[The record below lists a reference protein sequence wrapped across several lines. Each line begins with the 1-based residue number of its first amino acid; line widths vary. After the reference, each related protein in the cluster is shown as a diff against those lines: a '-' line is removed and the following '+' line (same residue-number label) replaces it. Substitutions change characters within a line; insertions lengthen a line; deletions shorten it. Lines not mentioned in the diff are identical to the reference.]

1 LRIGVFCPN
10 WVGDAIMSFPFFHT
24 CKKEETGATI
34 LAICKSWVAPL
45 FENHPLIDG
54 IVSFNENELKGIRST
69 GNAGRSI
76 RALELDKF
84 YLLSDS
90 YRAAYLAKKSE
101 TVHRIGYRGQGRSG
115 LLTQIVSRPK
125 KKMHRSQQYVYLLN
139 QSQDNMNLNIFGVQ
153 LSKEEK
159 HWARNELAQ
168 LRLSHPI
175 AFSPFSIASSR
186 SIPQLKILEMLEI
199 TNETILIFGGKED
212 KAKGNIL
219 VEASTKKNIYNVA
232 GHYGL
237 RDSMALISQCK
248 GAVATDSGLGHISAN
263 LGVPTVSLFGA
274 GDPEITGPIGMK
286 TIIINK
292 NVHCSPCIKNKCYNQ
307 NDPLLCLN
315 EIQPEYPWDLLTD
328 LMNNSNSE

>member
-1 LRIGVFCPN
+1 MRIGVFCPN

-54 IVSFNENELKGIRST
+54 IVSFNENELKGIRSP
-69 GNAGRSI
+69 GNSGRSL

-84 YLLSDS
+84 YLLSDT

-168 LRLSHPI
+168 LRISHPI

-186 SIPQLKILEMLEI
+186 SIPQLKIMEMLEI

-219 VEASTKKNIYNVA
+219 VESSTKKNIYNVA

-237 RDSMALISQCK
+237 RDSIALISQCK
-248 GAVATDSGLGHISAN
+248 GVVATDSGLGHISAN

-315 EIQPEYPWDLLTD
+315 EIQPENPWDVLTD

>member
-1 LRIGVFCPN
+1 
-10 WVGDAIMSFPFFHT
+10 MSFPFFHT

-69 GNAGRSI
+69 GNAGRSL

-90 YRAAYLAKKSE
+90 YRAAYLSKKSE

-159 HWARNELAQ
+159 HWARNELKQ

-212 KAKGNIL
+212 KAKGNLL
-219 VEASTKKNIYNVA
+219 VEASIKKNIYNVA

-237 RDSMALISQCK
+237 RDSIALISQCR
-248 GAVATDSGLGHISAN
+248 
-263 LGVPTVSLFGA
+263 
-274 GDPEITGPIGMK
+274 
-286 TIIINK
+286 
-292 NVHCSPCIKNKCYNQ
+292 
-307 NDPLLCLN
+307 
-315 EIQPEYPWDLLTD
+315 
-328 LMNNSNSE
+328 SEEHTSELQSQ

>member
-1 LRIGVFCPN
+1 
-10 WVGDAIMSFPFFHT
+10 M
-24 CKKEETGATI
+24 
-34 LAICKSWVAPL
+34 
-45 FENHPLIDG
+45 
-54 IVSFNENELKGIRST
+54 
-69 GNAGRSI
+69 
-76 RALELDKF
+76 
-84 YLLSDS
+84 SDS

-139 QSQDNMNLNIFGVQ
+139 QSQDNMNLNMFGVQ

-237 RDSMALISQCK
+237 RDSIALISQCK

-315 EIQPEYPWDLLTD
+315 EIQPENPWDLLTD

>member
-1 LRIGVFCPN
+1 
-10 WVGDAIMSFPFFHT
+10 MSFPFFHT

-34 LAICKSWVAPL
+34 LAICKSWVAPI

-139 QSQDNMNLNIFGVQ
+139 QSQDNMNLNMFGVQ

-159 HWARNELAQ
+159 HWARNELKQ

-212 KAKGNIL
+212 KAKGNLL
-219 VEASTKKNIYNVA
+219 VEASIKKNIYNVA

-237 RDSMALISQCK
+237 RDSIALISQCK

-315 EIQPEYPWDLLTD
+315 KIQPEYPWDVLTD
-328 LMNNSNSE
+328 LMNDSNSE

>member
-1 LRIGVFCPN
+1 
-10 WVGDAIMSFPFFHT
+10 MSFPFFHT

-101 TVHRIGYRGQGRSG
+101 TVHRIGYRGQGRSS

-139 QSQDNMNLNIFGVQ
+139 QSQDNMNLNMFGVQ

-159 HWARNELAQ
+159 HWARNELKQ

-212 KAKGNIL
+212 KAKGNLL
-219 VEASTKKNIYNVA
+219 VEASIKKNIYNVA

-237 RDSMALISQCK
+237 RDSIALISQCK

-315 EIQPEYPWDLLTD
+315 KIQPEYPWDVLTD
-328 LMNNSNSE
+328 LMNDSNSE

>member
-1 LRIGVFCPN
+1 
-10 WVGDAIMSFPFFHT
+10 MSFPFFHT
-24 CKKEETGATI
+24 CKKEETDATI

-69 GNAGRSI
+69 GNAGRSL

-125 KKMHRSQQYVYLLN
+125 KKMHLSQHYVYLLN
-139 QSQDNMNLNIFGVQ
+139 QSQDKMNLNIFGVQ

-168 LRLSHPI
+168 LRISHPI

-212 KAKGNIL
+212 KVKGNIL
-219 VEASTKKNIYNVA
+219 VESSTKKNIYNVA

-263 LGVPTVSLFGA
+263 LGVPTVSHFGA

>member
-1 LRIGVFCPN
+1 
-10 WVGDAIMSFPFFHT
+10 
-24 CKKEETGATI
+24 
-34 LAICKSWVAPL
+34 
-45 FENHPLIDG
+45 
-54 IVSFNENELKGIRST
+54 
-69 GNAGRSI
+69 
-76 RALELDKF
+76 
-84 YLLSDS
+84 
-90 YRAAYLAKKSE
+90 
-101 TVHRIGYRGQGRSG
+101 
-115 LLTQIVSRPK
+115 
-125 KKMHRSQQYVYLLN
+125 MHRSQQYVYLLN
-139 QSQDNMNLNIFGVQ
+139 QSQDNMNLNMFGVQ

-315 EIQPEYPWDLLTD
+315 EIQPENPWDLLTD

>member
-1 LRIGVFCPN
+1 MRIGVFCPN

-24 CKKEETGATI
+24 CKKEETAATI

-54 IVSFNENELKGIRST
+54 IVSFNENELKGIRPT
-69 GNAGRSI
+69 GNAGRTLQ
-76 RALELDKF
+76 ALELDKF

-101 TVHRIGYRGQGRSG
+101 TAHRIGYSGQGRSG

-139 QSQDNMNLNIFGVQ
+139 QSQNNIDHKISGVQ
-153 LSKEEK
+153 LTKEEK
-159 HWARNELAQ
+159 QWARNELVQ

-175 AFSPFSIASSR
+175 AFFPFSIAPSR
-186 SIPQLKILEMLEI
+186 SIPQLKVLEMLGI
-199 TNETILIFGGKED
+199 TNQTILIFGGKKD

-219 VEASTKKNIYNVA
+219 VEASQKKNIYNIA

-315 EIQPEYPWDLLTD
+315 EIQPEYPWDVLTD

>member
-1 LRIGVFCPN
+1 
-10 WVGDAIMSFPFFHT
+10 MSFPFFHT

-34 LAICKSWVAPL
+34 LAICKSWVAPI

-139 QSQDNMNLNIFGVQ
+139 QSQDNMNLNMFGVQ

-159 HWARNELAQ
+159 HWARNELKQ

-212 KAKGNIL
+212 KAKGNLL
-219 VEASTKKNIYNVA
+219 VEASIKKNIYNVA

-237 RDSMALISQCK
+237 RDSIALISQCK

-315 EIQPEYPWDLLTD
+315 EIQPENPWDLLTD